1 MQFLRIFLH
10 YLPRQKFALNLYSAS
25 QASITAAGGISGSSM
40 SSTALIHLPSIHAN
54 MHIAWIDI
62 SFFCVISAIY
72 GFFLLVAMSGLKG
85 ALIRFLSLLRRKGF
99 G

>member
-1 MQFLRIFLH
+1 
-10 YLPRQKFALNLYSAS
+10 
-25 QASITAAGGISGSSM
+25 
-40 SSTALIHLPSIHAN
+40 